1 MNSLNTTLEKYFGF
15 SEFRA
20 GQQEIVEALLA
31 NQDVLGILPTGG
43 GKSLCFQLPALMK
56 PGLTLVIS
64 PLISLMHDQID
75 SLKQH
80 GLPAAYINSA
90 MEPKE
95 YGSVMHQLRRRE
107 LKLLYVAPERLTNS
121 AFLDELN
128 GNEISMIAVDE
139 AHCVSQWGHDFRQSY
154 RQIQSFIASIP
165 NRPTVAAFTA
175 TATQLVRQDIVEQL
189 ALREPQIF
197 INSFD
202 RPNLKFTVKEPR
214 DKRQA
219 LLQLLTDK
227 SESVIIYAQTRKS
240 VDTLQQFLTKK
251 GFRTERYHAGMT
263 GEERTA
269 AQDDFIYDRAQIM
282 VATNAF
288 GMGIDKTD
296 VRKVIHYNMP
306 TDLEGYYQEAGRAG
320 RDSLNSEAVLL
331 FSTQDIITSKML
343 IGNSQDP
350 NKISRLETMIHYAN
364 QTTCLRRFILA
375 YFGESLNEDCGNCSS
390 CLNEY
395 KTKEVTTEAQMV
407 LSCIVRMNASF
418 GMTMIANVLR
428 GSREKRL
435 LEWKFDELSTYG
447 LLKHL
452 SEGDIKS
459 IISLMIANNYVTV
472 NQHKG
477 IELTAKAPLI
487 LKGQEQL
494 FLKEQ
499 VITAKSSR
507 SSSASSGRSAD
518 QEVSNPELFEELRQL
533 RYEFAQEAKV
543 PAYVVFNNKTLID
556 MTNKQPT
563 TYDAFLEVDGIGM
576 VKADTYWEPFTR
588 RIKEYLGM

>member
-175 TATQLVRQDIVEQL
+175 TATQPVRQDIVEQL

-240 VDTLQQFLTKK
+240 VDTLQQFLTKN
-251 GFRTERYHAGMT
+251 H
-263 GEERTA
+263 
-269 AQDDFIYDRAQIM
+269 
-282 VATNAF
+282 
-288 GMGIDKTD
+288 
-296 VRKVIHYNMP
+296 
-306 TDLEGYYQEAGRAG
+306 
-320 RDSLNSEAVLL
+320 
-331 FSTQDIITSKML
+331 
-343 IGNSQDP
+343 
-350 NKISRLETMIHYAN
+350 
-364 QTTCLRRFILA
+364 QTFV
-375 YFGESLNEDCGNCSS
+375 Y
-390 CLNEY
+390 
-395 KTKEVTTEAQMV
+395 
-407 LSCIVRMNASF
+407 
-418 GMTMIANVLR
+418 
-428 GSREKRL
+428 
-435 LEWKFDELSTYG
+435 
-447 LLKHL
+447 
-452 SEGDIKS
+452 
-459 IISLMIANNYVTV
+459 
-472 NQHKG
+472 
-477 IELTAKAPLI
+477 
-487 LKGQEQL
+487 
-494 FLKEQ
+494 
-499 VITAKSSR
+499 
-507 SSSASSGRSAD
+507 
-518 QEVSNPELFEELRQL
+518 
-533 RYEFAQEAKV
+533 
-543 PAYVVFNNKTLID
+543 
-556 MTNKQPT
+556 
-563 TYDAFLEVDGIGM
+563 
-576 VKADTYWEPFTR
+576 
-588 RIKEYLGM
+588 